1 MHLIRIPAFQDN
13 YIWLL
18 TNNNHTTIIVD
29 PGEAK
34 PVIDALIQQNLTPTA
49 ILLTHHH
56 NDHTG
61 GVAEL
66 VRQYPELKVYG
77 PEETRNKGAQIIV
90 KEGDKLSIGTIQF
103 SVTEVPGHTLG
114 HVAYYS
120 EPYLFCGDTLFS
132 AGCGRIFEGTAK
144 QMYHSLQK
152 LASLPDSTK
161 VCCAHEYTLSNLRFA
176 HSVLPEN
183 IEIETYQQQIEQL
196 RAQGQAS
203 IPTELQLE
211 RKINLF
217 LRCHEIDLQRK
228 LGMNVPSIE
237 TWQVFERLRSMK
249 DNY

>member
-18 TNNNHTTIIVD
+18 TANNRTTVIVD

-34 PVIDALIQQNLTPTA
+34 PVIDMLAQQNLTPTA
-49 ILLTHHH
+49 IILTHHH

-77 PEETRNKGAQIIV
+77 PEETRSKGAQIIV
-90 KEGDKLSIGTIQF
+90 KQGDEVNVDTITF
-103 SVTEVPGHTLG
+103 KVSEVPGHTIG
-114 HVAYYS
+114 HIAYYS

-144 QMYHSLQK
+144 QMYQSLQK
-152 LASLPDSTK
+152 LALLPDSTK

-183 IEIETYQQQIEQL
+183 IEIETYQQQIELL
-196 RAQGQAS
+196 RTQGQAS
-203 IPTELQLE
+203 VPTELQLE

-217 LRCHEIDLQRK
+217 LRCHEVDLQRK
-228 LGMNVPSIE
+228 LGMNNPSIE